1 MRRKRIIYLLL
12 FGLLIF
18 LFFKYND
25 DYPEVRNEVAVAD
38 IQNMPYA
45 NVEINNLL
53 KVACNDC
60 HSYNVAETPWYG
72 NLPIV
77 KGWMASH
84 MIHGR
89 DELNFSEWANY
100 EKGKRAHKL
109 EEIAETVTKKE
120 MPLTSYLLAHR
131 EAKLTDAQ
139 RKLIADWAIEVKD
152 DYE

>member
-1 MRRKRIIYLLL
+1 MKRKQFI
-12 FGLLIF
+12 FGLLIGLLVF

-25 DYPEVRNEVAVAD
+25 DYPEVRTEIAPTD

-72 NLPIV
+72 NLPII

-89 DELNFSEWANY
+89 EDLNFSEWANY
-100 EKGKRAHKL
+100 DEGKRAHKM
-109 EEIAETVTKKE
+109 EEIADMVEKKE
-120 MPLTSYLLAHR
+120 MPLFSYIIGHR
-131 EAKLTDAQ
+131 EAKLSDEQ
-139 RKLIADWAIEVKD
+139 RQQIVDWANEVKKG
-152 DYE
+152 YE